1 MKSRIDN
8 IAAMGVPTEYHS
20 YTGLPHGF
28 GLGIGTIAEG
38 WFDQAVSFWEKNGQ

>member
-8 IAAMGVPTEYHS
+8 LAAMGVPTEYHS
-20 YTGLPHGF
+20 YAGLPHGF

-38 WFDQAVSFWEKNGQ
+38 WFDKAVAFWEKNN